1 MLNTDFQVNAADV
14 ARAFRILRKVDP
26 DLVKEFRS
34 GLGGELRPVAKAIAQ
49 KYPSGPYLSG
59 LEGRSRVT
67 YNAQKGEIVVK
78 ENWKWSE
85 VVGKVNITPGKSR
98 KGVGRNNL
106 VALTMNY
113 KGAIPW
119 VTDFARADSSKLK
132 PQGRALIR
140 NIESRYPSWPN
151 GGRIFYKEFK
161 AREGEIFGS
170 AEKIMNRF
178 IDGINRVI

>member
-1 MLNTDFQVNAADV
+1 MLNTDYQVNANDV
-14 ARAFRILRKVDP
+14 ARAFRILRQVDP
-26 DLVKEFRS
+26 DLVKEFRT
-34 GLGGELRPVAKAIAQ
+34 GLGSELRPVAKAIAQ

-59 LEGRSRVT
+59 LEGYTRVIF
-67 YNAQKGEIVVK
+67 NAKKGEIVTK
-78 ENWKWSE
+78 DNWKWSQ
-85 VVGKVNITPGKSR
+85 VTGKVNITPGKSR

-119 VTDFARADSSKLK
+119 VTDFARADSGKLK

-140 NIESRYPSWPN
+140 NIESRFPSWPN

-161 AREGEIFGS
+161 SREGEITNA
-170 AEKIMNRF
+170 AETIMNRF